1 MSHCKH
7 GYTHGHTLAHA
18 EHTQVSTGPEVPSW
32 AGATPSVPH
41 TPYLASPAHPPT
53 HPPTLPRQGHL
64 PMKLMASG
72 KN

>member
-1 MSHCKH
+1 MSHSKH

-18 EHTQVSTGPEVPSW
+18 EHTQVLTGPEVPSW

-41 TPYLASPAHPPT
+41 TPCLAHPPT
-53 HPPTLPRQGHL
+53 LSSAQGYS